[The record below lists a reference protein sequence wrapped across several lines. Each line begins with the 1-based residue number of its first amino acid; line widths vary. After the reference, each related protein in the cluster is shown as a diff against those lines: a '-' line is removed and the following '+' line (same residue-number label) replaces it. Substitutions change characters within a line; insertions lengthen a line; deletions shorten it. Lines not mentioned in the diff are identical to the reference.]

1 MREIQVSEQKF
12 QQHAARLGET
22 SHAVRYRL
30 KGNNLAYSRANSTN
44 HLRTAIFDFISVVDD
59 LQQLGQKDAQRLKKN
74 RDRLCEARSND
85 RAKNRSAGGALIWI

>member
-59 LQQLGQKDAQRLKKN
+59 LQQLGQKDAQRLKKIGI
-74 RDRLCEARSND
+74 AY
-85 RAKNRSAGGALIWI
+85 AKHDQMTGQKIGQLEVR

>member
-12 QQHAARLGET
+12 QQHAARLGEA

-44 HLRTAIFDFISVVDD
+44 HLRTAIFDFISALDD
-59 LQQLGQKDAQRLKKN
+59 LQQLGKKDAQRLKKIGITY
-74 RDRLCEARSND
+74 
-85 RAKNRSAGGALIWI
+85 AKHDQMTGQKIGQLEVR